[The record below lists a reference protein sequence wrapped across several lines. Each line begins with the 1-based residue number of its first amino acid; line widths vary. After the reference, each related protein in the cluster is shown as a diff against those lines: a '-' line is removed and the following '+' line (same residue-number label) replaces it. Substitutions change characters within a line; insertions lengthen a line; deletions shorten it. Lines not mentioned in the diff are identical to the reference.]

1 MNEAVTEAAPRPVT
15 RSRDRALRILG
26 LASLAAA
33 SVGLFFVSRGK
44 WSDAIIDSGRE
55 WIVPDALA
63 RGDLLYRDVVYWF
76 GPFTPYFHAAFFK
89 IFGSSFATLVLAGT
103 VGSIGVLAALYLAL
117 RRVTERREAALWT
130 ALAIPVLVFM
140 PNAGGS
146 ILGMGYRMWH
156 AAGFALAA
164 IFFASRD
171 SSRGRFQ
178 SAAAAGILSA
188 MAGLCRTEWGLVALA
203 ASLLTIFVRHAG
215 VDERALG
222 EAGAAAASAL
232 VIFSGT
238 YLIFAAVAGP
248 RAVFSDAPVL
258 LFGLPEETR
267 RHVAFAGWRA
277 WPGGLVVMLYSLAM
291 WAGAYVVVEI
301 ASLAKGDRGRIRR
314 RAPLVLLILA
324 VLAVLSLVASSD
336 AIVYGAAPAICLA
349 ALVAG
354 VRQAGRSGAAAAAA
368 GFGLLGLVLS
378 FRRPFHIADAP
389 YVAPPLLF
397 ALCSAA
403 ALVQGLV
410 TREGDAS
417 HRSRL
422 SAGIA
427 AAIAGLTVLAFV
439 GRAIS
444 YRADG
449 RVPIRGTGG
458 MLSAEASTADRIAEV
473 AAAVRQ
479 YARGDRGL
487 AVFPEGEILNY
498 LTERPNPLRHKLYLP
513 GYLTANNESAV
524 LEELRRTKPIVVVW
538 PRPVGEY
545 GGGDFGE
552 HYGKSLRTWIESSY
566 VPCPEKTGEKGHRRA
581 RVVVAAPAL

>member
-1 MNEAVTEAAPRPVT
+1 MAV
-15 RSRDRALRILG
+15 IG
-26 LASLAAA
+26 AAA
-33 SVGLFFVSRGK
+33 LLLATTALFVVSRGK

-76 GPFTPYFHAAFFK
+76 GPFTPYFHALFFEV
-89 IFGSSFATLVLAGT
+89 FGSSFATLVLAGI
-103 VGSIGVLAALYLAL
+103 VGSIGVLAALYFAL

-178 SAAAAGILSA
+178 SVAAAGILSA

-203 ASLLTIFVRHAG
+203 ASLLTIVVRHAG
-215 VDERALG
+215 VGERAVG
-222 EAGAAAASAL
+222 EVGTAVGSAL

-238 YLIFAAVAGP
+238 YLLFAAVAGP

-258 LFGLPEETR
+258 LFALPEETR

-277 WPGGLVVMLYSLAM
+277 WPGGMLVMLYSLAM
-291 WAGAYVVVEI
+291 WVGAYIVVEI
-301 ASLAKGDRGRIRR
+301 AALAKGDRDRMRR
-314 RAPLVLLILA
+314 RAPIVLLILVA
-324 VLAVLSLVASSD
+324 LGVLSLVASSD
-336 AIVYGAAPAICLA
+336 AIVYSAAPAICLA

-354 VRQAGRSGAAAAAA
+354 VRKAGRSGAAAAAA

-410 TREGDAS
+410 AREGDAS

-422 SAGIA
+422 STGIA

-458 MLSAEASTADRIAEV
+458 MLSAEASTADRIVEV
-473 AAAVRQ
+473 AAAVLQSGGR
-479 YARGDRGL
+479 DRGL

-498 LTERPNPLRHKLYLP
+498 LTRRPNPLRHKLYLP
-513 GYLTANNESAV
+513 GYLNSQNETQV
-524 LEELRRTKPIVVVW
+524 LDELRRLRPAAIVIW
-538 PRPVGEY
+538 KRRTAEY
-545 GGGDFGE
+545 GPSEFGKD
-552 HYGKSLRTWIESSY
+552 YAIPIGVWIEENYDRIPGS
-566 VPCPEKTGEKGHRRA
+566 KAA
-581 RVVVAAPAL
+581 RGSTDFELHVRSAPR